1 MDGVWNISSDFHS
14 CYHRFNQ
21 ISSNWPLYNSH
32 WSHLQENTLL
42 RAFLFYLY
50 INLYILFYLYP
61 PIQHGNC
68 SFNFPTA
75 WEHQDT
81 ESSALSQQEELGST
95 KHMQKLNWETQAVL
109 CIKKIK
115 INMLWGL
122 WFLSFATPDICVIL
136 ELQSWLPLAQQQIPS
151 VWSHHE
157 SSSSHRCNRW
167 CTEIRLYPCAGEVNK
182 NIWH

>member
-81 ESSALSQQEELGST
+81 ESSALSQQEELGNT

-109 CIKKIK
+109 CIKKNQNKHAVRTLISLLCHSWYLCYPGAAELAAPCTAAVPK
-115 INMLWGL
+115 
-122 WFLSFATPDICVIL
+122 CVITPRV
-136 ELQSWLPLAQQQIPS
+136 LQLTPLQQMVHRNQAVS
-151 VWSHHE
+151 VCWRS
-157 SSSSHRCNRW
+157 
-167 CTEIRLYPCAGEVNK
+167 K
-182 NIWH
+182 